1 MEESIR
7 RRGLRHEKDSGRGE
21 EMVLPQFIVQYK
33 RQERAVLL
41 DFKGGVEN
49 KRSFFSFF

>member
-1 MEESIR
+1 MEESIH
-7 RRGLRHEKDSGRGE
+7 RRGLRHEKDSGRG